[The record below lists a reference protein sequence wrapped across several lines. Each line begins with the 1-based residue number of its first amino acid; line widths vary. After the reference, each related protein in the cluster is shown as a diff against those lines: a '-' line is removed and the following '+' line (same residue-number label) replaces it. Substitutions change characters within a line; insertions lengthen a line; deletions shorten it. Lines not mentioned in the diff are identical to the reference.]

1 MLRVAVVGSGPS
13 GVYTAQALVTQ
24 DRVPDVRVHV
34 LDRLP
39 CPYGLV
45 RYGVA
50 PDHEKIKSLQ
60 NSLRTVL
67 EHERITFLGNV
78 EVGGGGIPPER
89 LGELY
94 DAVVY
99 CVGAATD
106 RALAVPGEDL
116 PGSCSATEFVSW
128 YSAHPD
134 AAADG
139 FALRARSVVVIG
151 VGNVAVD
158 VARILARSAQEL
170 RPTDV
175 PHGAL
180 GALAGSSVHE
190 IHMAGRRGP
199 SQARFTTKELREL
212 SGLPQAR
219 VVVDEAELA
228 RDPAYADP
236 SARVP
241 APSSPPNAPPPTAAA
256 RRNVEVLRG
265 WAAAGD
271 AGAGTGGHPVRTI
284 HLRFFLRPVELLERH
299 GRVAGVRFAR
309 TVPDGSGGVRDAGTY
324 EDIPAQLVLRAI
336 GYRGIP
342 LPGLPFDPVRG
353 TVPHLAGGAAGRG
366 AVARGVRRRVDQ
378 AGADRGHRLEPVV
391 REGDGGFAA
400 RRRPTARR
408 ARLGARSG
416 GGATG
421 VGAASGG
428 VGRLAVHRAGG
439 DGAGQVAGPGAG
451 EDPGL
456 GGAAECRAEWR
467 PGRWVR
473 LSVLAYALDLAVRRV
488 EDTAEEPGEQR
499 LQIVAPQAV
508 HLGRASVDLLD
519 DPALAQHPEV
529 VRGRRLGHR
538 EIETGA
544 GEFGLGCGQL
554 ADDAQPHRVGE
565 RVEHPFD
572 TDLVPRGVVEH
583 TAAGLGGAG
592 GRGAGGGHDG
602 STSWDCSSLP

>member
-353 TVPHLAGGAAGRG
+353 TVPHLAGVLRDGVPSPGEYVAGWIKRGPTGVIGSNRSCAKETVASLLDDAPLLAGR
-366 AVARGVRRRVDQ
+366 ASAPDPVAALRAWGLRPVEWDGWLSIERAETALGRSLGRERVKIPDW
-378 AGADRGHRLEPVV
+378 AGLLSA
-391 REGDGGFAA
+391 
-400 RRRPTARR
+400 
-408 ARLGARSG
+408 ARSG
-416 GGATG
+416 G
-421 VGAASGG
+421 
-428 VGRLAVHRAGG
+428 R
-439 DGAGQVAGPGAG
+439 
-451 EDPGL
+451 
-456 GGAAECRAEWR
+456 
-467 PGRWVR
+467 
-473 LSVLAYALDLAVRRV
+473 
-488 EDTAEEPGEQR
+488 
-499 LQIVAPQAV
+499 
-508 HLGRASVDLLD
+508 
-519 DPALAQHPEV
+519 
-529 VRGRRLGHR
+529 
-538 EIETGA
+538 
-544 GEFGLGCGQL
+544 
-554 ADDAQPHRVGE
+554 
-565 RVEHPFD
+565 
-572 TDLVPRGVVEH
+572 
-583 TAAGLGGAG
+583 
-592 GRGAGGGHDG
+592 GGG
-602 STSWDCSSLP
+602 